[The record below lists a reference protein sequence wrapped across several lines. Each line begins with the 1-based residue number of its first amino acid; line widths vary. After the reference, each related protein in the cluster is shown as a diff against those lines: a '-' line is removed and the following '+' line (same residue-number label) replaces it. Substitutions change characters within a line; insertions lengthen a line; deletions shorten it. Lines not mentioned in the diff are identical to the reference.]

1 MRLIEGGG
9 ESTPRKEVRLEMK
22 KGGKGMIN
30 LTNMVYR
37 DENFQSMF
45 VKLCQASLDY
55 HAAIKLR
62 KFRSA
67 FKSNAK
73 VIAEGIDAIQKDH
86 VKDGKWIEETRAEA
100 EAKMKALYE
109 QPLYIDTPPFFAT
122 ELKGLDLT
130 IDEWE
135 ALEPMIADPT
145 NLTPAS

>member
-1 MRLIEGGG
+1 
-9 ESTPRKEVRLEMK
+9 MK

-37 DENFQSMF
+37 DEKFQSMF

-55 HAAIKLR
+55 HAGVKLR

-67 FKSNAK
+67 FKANAK
-73 VIAEGIDAIQKDH
+73 VIADNIDAITKEYI
-86 VKDGKWIEETRAEA
+86 KDGKWIEDKRAEA
-100 EAKMKALYE
+100 EEKMKALYE
-109 QPLYIDTPPFFAT
+109 QPLMIDSPPFFAT

-135 ALEPMIADPT
+135 ALEPMIADPG
-145 NLTPAS
+145 NITPAS